1 MNFKT
6 FGCYGILFVL
16 AGYLAGCGLSEPKPF
31 DMVAMQRPYREAAAR
46 NSTSV
51 LRELP
56 HGLDQSFLK
65 KLEGPVDQ
73 NKPEPL
79 PTYEQTIGPV
89 VRMSLRDLVQLA
101 AANSLQVRVANYQAA
116 VDQARVIEA
125 EARFDPT
132 FFSNFNFAT
141 QYSLTPSAQNVS
153 ANPTTKQFFETTT
166 LEAGLKQNLP
176 NGAQVQL
183 KYSATRTF
191 FRSEVDPKV
200 SLQAQTP
207 FFESD
212 LSLQITQPLLQ
223 NAGVEV
229 NQARI
234 VVARNTQRVSLLDA
248 RLQLEKTLGEVEDAY
263 WQLVQAESELHI
275 QQDLY
280 NQSVE
285 TVQTLQRRLNQDVS
299 RDTIAQTNASL
310 RAREAGL
317 VEAQNRLKGLSN
329 ALKRRVNDPALNSA
343 SAPVILPEDKF
354 LDAPIKFDLVEQ
366 IEAGLTNRAELAQQ
380 RIRIDSATV
389 VYKAAQ
395 NNILPSL
402 NLVGSIGTKGADRGF
417 GQAVGNQADFSTPEF
432 AIGFQLEVP
441 LGNREARAIM
451 RRTQIQRIQAID
463 QYQDLIEQVCQEVK
477 DAHDTVYYGWERMRA
492 TRQSLYAAE
501 EWLAAIVQQQNV
513 GGKVLDPDFINRK
526 LSAQENVAQA
536 RREYARAA
544 SDYNVGISTLEKAKG
559 TLLKYDNVIMKQE
572 PLADMGIVH
581 RDKE

>member
-6 FGCYGILFVL
+6 NGCYGILFVL
-16 AGYLAGCGLSEPKPF
+16 AGCLTGCGLSEPKPF

-46 NSTSV
+46 NSTPV

-56 HGLDQSFLK
+56 TKLNDQFLK

-79 PTYEQTIGPV
+79 PTYAQTIGPV

-101 AANSLQVRVANYQAA
+101 AANSLQVRVANYQAG

-132 FFSNFNFAT
+132 FFSNYNFAT
-141 QYSLTPSAQNVS
+141 QYSLTPSPQNVQ
-153 ANPTTKQFFETTT
+153 ARPATKQFFETNT
-166 LEAGLKQNLP
+166 LEAGLKENLP

-191 FRSEVDPKV
+191 FRDDLPISSTP
-200 SLQAQTP
+200 STP

-248 RLQLEKTLGEVEDAY
+248 RLQLEKTLSEVEDAY
-263 WQLVQAESELHI
+263 WQLVQAETELRI

-285 TVQTLQRRLNQDVS
+285 TAQTLQRRINQDVA
-299 RDTIAQTNASL
+299 RDTIAQANASL

-329 ALKRRVNDPALNSA
+329 AIKRRVNDPALNAA

-366 IEAGLTNRAELAQQ
+366 IEAGLANRAELAQQ

-402 NLVGSIGTKGADRGF
+402 NLVGSIGTKGAGDHFRP
-417 GQAVGNQADFSTPEF
+417 ALNHSLVDFSAREY
-432 AIGFQLEVP
+432 AIGFQFEVP
-441 LGNREARAIM
+441 LGNREARAIK
-451 RRTQIQRIQAID
+451 RRTQLQRQQAID

-477 DAHDTVYYGWERMRA
+477 DAHDTVYSGWERMRA
-492 TRQSLYAAE
+492 TRQSLYASE

-536 RREYARAA
+536 RREFARAA
-544 SDYNVGISTLEKAKG
+544 ADYNVGIATLEKAKG

-572 PLADMGIVH
+572 PQIDMGIVH
-581 RDKE
+581 RTKE